1 MKHLLPLTVLSVIV
15 LLGCSVAVLSHRDYT
30 HQLTV
35 KNAQA
40 ALHRAKTALKVQV
53 QAQSTAKKL
62 QVANTDIVLLVANC
76 KEGEAAYNMLTI
88 SQKQHVR
95 APYCSYNTV
104 Q

>member
-15 LLGCSVAVLSHRDYT
+15 LLGCSAAVLSHRDYT

-40 ALHRAKTALKVQV
+40 ALHRAKTALKVQA

-62 QVANTDIVLLVANC
+62 QVANTDIVLLIANC
-76 KEGEAAYNMLTI
+76 KDGQTAYNMLTL
-88 SQKQHVR
+88 SQKQHAK
-95 APYCSYNTV
+95 APYCSYSQV

>member
-15 LLGCSVAVLSHRDYT
+15 LLGCSAAILSHRDYA

-40 ALHRAKTALKVQV
+40 ALHKAKTALTV
-53 QAQSTAKKL
+53 QAQARATVKKL
-62 QVANTDIVLLVANC
+62 QVANTDIVLLIAQC
-76 KEGEAAYNMLTI
+76 KEGQTAYNMLTTT
-88 SQKQHVR
+88 QKQHAK
-95 APYCSYNTV
+95 APYCSYATV